1 VDGTLPEVEDHELT
15 QIRVVQPLHRK
26 VVLLGSV
33 DTVVVVRETAQQ
45 ILMSMQLLDK
55 PTQAVVVE
63 VAMVL
68 VKLVDL
74 VLLSSIILQH
84 NIILI

>member
-1 VDGTLPEVEDHELT
+1 VDGILLVVEDHELT
-15 QIRVVQPLHRK
+15 QIRVAQPLYRM

-33 DTVVVVRETAQQ
+33 DTVVVVQETAQQ

-55 PTQAVVVE
+55 PTQVVVVE

-74 VLLSSIILQH
+74 VLLSSSILQI

>member
-1 VDGTLPEVEDHELT
+1 VDGILLVVEDHELT
-15 QIRVVQPLHRK
+15 QIRVAQPLHRM

-33 DTVVVVRETAQQ
+33 DTVVVVEETAQQ

-55 PTQAVVVE
+55 PIQVVVVE

-74 VLLSSIILQH
+74 VLLSSSILQI